1 VTFHTNATIYRSD
14 LDSGQAVSLEETNG
28 RRLFVYLTQGSL
40 DMNDHILQ
48 EKDQA
53 RADIEVPLVIRARQ
67 RSEFIL
73 VNVPSCKGWGYDGTT
88 LQGAKA

>member
-1 VTFHTNATIYRSD
+1 VTFHTDATIYRAD
-14 LDSGQAVSLEETNG
+14 LDSGHVISLESTNG
-28 RRLFVYLTQGSL
+28 RRLFLYLISGSL
-40 DMNDHILQ
+40 DVNDHILQ

-53 RADIEVPLVIRARQ
+53 RADIEIPLVVRARQ

-73 VNVPSCKGWGYDGTT
+73 VDVPSCKGWGYDETT